1 MPQQVLDTNLAN
13 KNIFLIGLYLISIIS
28 VLFQIDFKK
37 LKGIEGDLVKGT
49 KDFHIED
56 LERIFT
62 KLMECVSHY
71 KNVYDRSQLP
81 QDLTEKMKTLKLL
94 PQKKKS

>member
-62 KLMECVSHY
+62 KLMNASA
-71 KNVYDRSQLP
+71 N
-81 QDLTEKMKTLKLL
+81 TKMCMIAHNCLKIL
-94 PQKKKS
+94 QKK